1 MTQDTLPHFKFL
13 NLFTS
18 AKFLLPCQ
26 TAYSQGPGMR
36 EVDTLGA
43 ISPLTTGI
51 MGASRKEVFLKA
63 AAARASAFARGG
75 GWQGQGGVDRCEK
88 RDSASKAQRQKGKS
102 F

>member
-1 MTQDTLPHFKFL
+1 
-13 NLFTS
+13 
-18 AKFLLPCQ
+18 
-26 TAYSQGPGMR
+26 MR

-43 ISPLTTGI
+43 ISPPTTGI
-51 MGASRKEVFLKA
+51 WEHQVRKSSLKQQLLEQ
-63 AAARASAFARGG
+63 SAFARGG